1 MSEPTSIIKRGP
13 SELQIVEEQIE
24 SLQQELI
31 DIGQNASAWQTGHI
45 KVEIKKLIEKRNKL
59 LAEKDAKEHGQ
70 TTPPISQQTMQQM
83 LATKN
88 AGTGIN

>member
-45 KVEIKKLIEKRNKL
+45 KVEIKKLIKKRNKL

-88 AGTGIN
+88 AGAGIN

>member
-1 MSEPTSIIKRGP
+1 MSEPTPIIKRGP

-59 LAEKDAKEHGQ
+59 LAEKDAKEHGK
-70 TTPPISQQTMQQM
+70 TTPPISQQTIQQM

-88 AGTGIN
+88 AGAGMN

>member
-1 MSEPTSIIKRGP
+1 MSEPTPIIKRGP
-13 SELQIVEEQIE
+13 SEIQILDEQIE

-88 AGTGIN
+88 AGAGMN